1 MFAKYIKSN
10 LKKQPLGYLLL
21 LFCGVIMLNI
31 MLCSSG
37 IMLNSLS
44 NERGSKNAS
53 RYFTLYFESPV
64 PASSLEE
71 KVATFANRMPYEFSG
86 LNLMLSGEQRKN
98 NFYNTY
104 NLYFFSDYNE
114 LSAYMEEKF
123 GTDRSQL
130 PTLTEFLNKEKVI
143 MVGAS
148 RSPGAENSAIDYVDD
163 GFLEIM
169 GEKYR
174 VSGYYKGVTMYM
186 FWGTQPENIMIS
198 GLAIRMKN
206 SVTEKQSDEIMALYN
221 EIFGEISL
229 GSQDLP
235 ETYGLLEMRA
245 DAANIA
251 ISAILLLISTFN
263 ILLIFKYM
271 LSSRK
276 RNFAVFR
283 FCGFGKTACI
293 MYCGIEFMALSA
305 ISSILACFVFDR
317 AIKPVLSERYNMFD
331 IMFTFDYYSAL
342 IAAYLGISLIMFLV
356 YITPSLTKSVTAELR
371 SI

>member
-10 LKKQPLGYLLL
+10 LKKRPLSYLLL
-21 LFCGVIMLNI
+21 LICGVIMLNI

-98 NFYNTY
+98 NFYDAF
-104 NLYFFSDYNE
+104 NLYFFPNYNE
-114 LSAYMEEKF
+114 LGVFMNEKF
-123 GTDRSQL
+123 GADSSQL
-130 PTLTEFLNKEKVI
+130 PTLTEYLNKDKVI
-143 MVGAS
+143 MVGTAS
-148 RSPGAENSAIDYVDD
+148 SPGEKNPAIDNVEG

-174 VSGYYKGVTMYM
+174 VSGYYNGATMYM
-186 FWGTQPENIMIS
+186 FWGTQPKNTLIS

-206 SVTEKQSDEIMALYN
+206 SVTEKQSDEIMSLYN
-221 EIFGEISL
+221 EIFGEIPL
-229 GSQDLP
+229 GSQELP
-235 ETYGLLEMRA
+235 ETYGLLELRA

-251 ISAILLLISTFN
+251 ISVILMFISTFN

-283 FCGFGKTACI
+283 FCGFGKAACVL
-293 MYCGIEFMALSA
+293 YCGIEFMTLSA

-317 AIKPVLSERYNMFD
+317 AIKPVLSGRYNMFD